1 MSTLA
6 LYSKIEGLPESLKK
20 QVLDYIEFL
29 LSREAKGQ
37 PEQKVKHPEEQKPQF
52 KAGFGGAKGMIKLA
66 PDWDE
71 PLESPKAKKAATKK
85 PLKAGFLKGS
95 FVMADDFEAP
105 LEDFKEY
112 MQ

>member
-29 LSREAKGQ
+29 LSREVNGL
-37 PEQKVKHPEEQKPQF
+37 PEQKVKHPEEQKSEF
-52 KAGFGGAKGMIKLA
+52 KAGFGGAKGKFSMS
-66 PDWDE
+66 PDFDE
-71 PLESPKAKKAATKK
+71 PLEILETKKASTKK

-95 FVMADDFEAP
+95 FVIAADFDEP